1 MMKKF
6 EKREYSSNYLEQS
19 KAVDQFK
26 NKLKKDTLVELV
38 NKLDNY
44 KYLLSNN
51 YHDRKMEVYEK
62 VYLNGIKKSWLSTEE
77 RRILSSEEKL
87 NREKQKYEC
96 ELKAERE
103 KNLEEKNLFEAVA
116 SNVDVIDLIIDEVM
130 NKLVDLNVTEIDNL
144 VSEKALQSLRTA
156 NGFIENSDVD
166 VRFITYSSHYNRVIK
181 NILEGKQLPVYGDGS
196 NVRDWL
202 YVEDHCKAIDM
213 VITNGRAG
221 EVYNVGGHN
230 EKTNLEIVK
239 ITIST
244 IQKMME
250 ETPVYRKVLKKRV
263 LGADGQIDI
272 SWINDSLITFVKDR
286 LGHDQRYAIDPTKI
300 KNELG
305 WYPETCFD
313 VGIVKTIE
321 WYLNHQDWVEQ
332 VTSGDYQHYYEQMY
346 SDR

>member
-1 MMKKF
+1 MKKF

-181 NILEGKQLPVYGDGS
+181 NILEYAKQKVKLNS
-196 NVRDWL
+196 NLKNNNDVINNESINNPKEKINALEQEKRDL
-202 YVEDHCKAIDM
+202 LERLV
-213 VITNGRAG
+213 VIEEEIRNIKENNNIGMTQENTNTR
-221 EVYNVGGHN
+221 
-230 EKTNLEIVK
+230 T
-239 ITIST
+239 
-244 IQKMME
+244 
-250 ETPVYRKVLKKRV
+250 LK
-263 LGADGQIDI
+263 
-272 SWINDSLITFVKDR
+272 
-286 LGHDQRYAIDPTKI
+286 
-300 KNELG
+300 
-305 WYPETCFD
+305 
-313 VGIVKTIE
+313 
-321 WYLNHQDWVEQ
+321 
-332 VTSGDYQHYYEQMY
+332 
-346 SDR
+346 